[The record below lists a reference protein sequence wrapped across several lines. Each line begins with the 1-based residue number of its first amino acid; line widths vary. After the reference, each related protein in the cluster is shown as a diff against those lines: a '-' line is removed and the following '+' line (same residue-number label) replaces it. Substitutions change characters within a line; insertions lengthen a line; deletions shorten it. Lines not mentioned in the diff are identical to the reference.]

1 MKKKSV
7 FRLIIVLIALSV
19 FMYCAYRL
27 FLIYNDYRK
36 TDEEYNRIKTQYV
49 KPKAP
54 GADAT
59 KADTAPSIDPKY
71 EDADPPLSPDWE
83 ALKAVNPDLV
93 GWIYVDAFPEII
105 SYPIVW
111 RPEDNDYYLHT
122 SFEGNYLFAGTIFL
136 EGLNHPDFSDP
147 LSIVYG
153 HNMKNGSMF
162 AYLTK
167 LLDQDVYDENPY
179 FWILT
184 PNEDYRYHII
194 SIFQTESDSSA
205 YQLFDNR
212 KALKK
217 YEKMMQDSSVVAN
230 DVNLYDDDTAV
241 LLSTCVSDHVHR
253 TVVLGKC
260 VSSTQPKK
268 TTDEAPVKTIPLE
281 GFEGEEEAYVGEERQ
296 GGFDLSNPFG
306 LQETN

>member
-7 FRLIIVLIALSV
+7 LRLIIVFIALSV

-27 FLIYNDYRK
+27 FLIFNDYRK

-49 KPKAP
+49 KPKSP
-54 GADAT
+54 DADAT
-59 KADTAPSIDPKY
+59 KADKSPEIDPKY
-71 EDADPPLSPDWE
+71 EDADPPLAPDWE
-83 ALKAVNPDLV
+83 ALKSVNPDLV
-93 GWIYVDAFPEII
+93 GWIYVDAFPDKI

-111 RPEDNDYYLHT
+111 RSEDNDHYLHT

-167 LLDQDVYDENPY
+167 LLEQEVYDENPY

-184 PNEDYRYHII
+184 PNGDYRYHII
-194 SIFQTESDSSA
+194 SVFQTESDSEA

-217 YEKMMQDSSVVAN
+217 YEKMMQNNSVVKN
-230 DVNLYDDDTAV
+230 DVNLYDDDTCV

-260 VSSTQPKK
+260 VSSTQPEK
-268 TTDEAPVKTIPLE
+268 TTDEMPVKTVPLE
-281 GFEGEEEAYVGEERQ
+281 GFEAEEEAYVGEERT